1 MNKPASVAIRD
12 FSEKME
18 ECINESGLPPIVV
31 EMVMRGYYLQIREM
45 AEKQTIQEEEEYR
58 KEKDGELE
66 AKK

>member
-1 MNKPASVAIRD
+1 MNQPASVAIRD

-58 KEKDGELE
+58 K
-66 AKK
+66 